1 MRCEFDE
8 SLRCK
13 ACGYQARKPRTIR
26 RCDASGPETD
36 EPIGIIQQASSYA
49 IALAKWIAAGRPTRS
64 QEQIDA
70 ILATHCGPCEH
81 FKNEACN
88 QCGCKVNKHH
98 AAWRNKLAMGTEAC
112 PLDPPKWAAETG

>member
-1 MRCEFDE
+1 MSDCQWDE
-8 SLRCK
+8 SLKCIH
-13 ACGYQARKPRTIR
+13 CGYQARKSNTRRMCGVNPSPTTIEKVSR
-26 RCDASGPETD
+26 
-36 EPIGIIQQASSYA
+36 YA
-49 IALAKWIAAGRPTRS
+49 AAIAKWIAAGRPTRS

-98 AAWRNKLAMGTEAC
+98 AAWRNKLAMATEAC
-112 PLDPPKWAAETG
+112 PLDPPKWGAEP